1 LRDLSWEAF
10 IEKAPVMGG
19 TQNVLELH
27 SAALGAR
34 AEGYLLART
43 NETYGSGLSADS
55 SSFHYC
61 IENSF

>member
-1 LRDLSWEAF
+1 
-10 IEKAPVMGG
+10 MGG